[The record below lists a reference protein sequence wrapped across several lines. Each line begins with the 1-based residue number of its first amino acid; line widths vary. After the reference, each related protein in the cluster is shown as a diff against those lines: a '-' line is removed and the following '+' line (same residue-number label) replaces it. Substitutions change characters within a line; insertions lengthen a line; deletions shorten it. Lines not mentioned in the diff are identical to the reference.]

1 MSHFINKILG
11 KTIGLNLMRTK
22 PRKVDKVK
30 GKPIYV
36 EFVGIPGVGKST
48 LFDNVFKQVKSKWR
62 NIHEFQ
68 KIFIQHVDGKAA
80 ESVSCY
86 QDLAIHKMQSVASSN
101 FSGIDQMKIVRFFL
115 SVIIEDSLV
124 SLFNKDYNVISDE
137 GLIHNFGDG
146 LLELCKNNKKEF
158 DNLMKDRAVVYCKAP
173 AEIVA
178 NRILG
183 RTKETG
189 KLLPQHKVKSFDKL
203 VMLQKRSLKNKH
215 QIIDLLYK
223 YDIPVVSIDTSE
235 SINKNADKVIDFLNT
250 LSNNNVR

>member
-1 MSHFINKILG
+1 MSHFINNILG

-48 LFDNVFKQVKSKWR
+48 LYDNVFKQVKSKWR

-68 KIFIQHVDGKAA
+68 KIFIQHIDGKAA

-101 FSGIDQMKIVRFFL
+101 FSGIDQMKILRFFH
-115 SVIIEDSLV
+115 SVIIDDSLV
-124 SLFNKDYNVISDE
+124 RLFNNDYNVISDE

-146 LLELCKNNKKEF
+146 LLALCENNKEEF
-158 DNLMKDRAVVYCKAP
+158 RNLMKNRAVVYCNAP

-178 NRILG
+178 NRILE
-183 RTKETG
+183 RKKKTG
-189 KLLPQHKVKSFDKL
+189 KLLPQHKVDSFEEL
-203 VMLQKRSLKNKH
+203 LLKQEKNLDNYRK
-215 QIIDLLYK
+215 IIDLSVKHSLP
-223 YDIPVVSIDTSE
+223 ILSIDTTQAMT
-235 SINKNADKVIDFLNT
+235 KNVDQVVHFLNR
-250 LSNNNVR
+250 LNKQ